1 MNTGLVE
8 ISRKI
13 LERKRD
19 EAETEQERVYAE
31 LWLAK
36 INYQILEANEHEKS
50 NRHTDQAI
58 R

>member
-1 MNTGLVE
+1 MNTGLLE

-31 LWLAK
+31 NWLAK
-36 INYQILEANEHEKS
+36 LDQQILEANEHET
-50 NRHTDQAI
+50 NVLNPLGMV
-58 R
+58 